1 MLITVIA
8 MHNIRLWEMLSALGP
23 FRSSLNHVL
32 ELSRQGAEAYRH
44 AYKLEIDWG
53 LQVVDRFWRWRRVGQ
68 TPPRKRM
75 RITTP
80 TVTLPTLPTWDGRG
94 VRPRSTRSH
103 SPARRRA
110 AAVNWLTALSRS
122 VYRHLYP
129 PARNQPAPVCTARLA
144 IDLERRLQRFPGYDS
159 YKKKKNQKKEKKTT
173 KK

>member
-1 MLITVIA
+1 
-8 MHNIRLWEMLSALGP
+8 
-23 FRSSLNHVL
+23 
-32 ELSRQGAEAYRH
+32 
-44 AYKLEIDWG
+44 
-53 LQVVDRFWRWRRVGQ
+53 
-68 TPPRKRM
+68 M

-94 VRPRSTRSH
+94 VRPGVRVVIAQH
-103 SPARRRA
+103 GA
-110 AAVNWLTALSRS
+110 AQRLSIGWQLWSRS

-173 KK
+173 KNKVRIRLVIKRDDSYKKKENKKKEKKTAKNKVGIRLVIKRDDSYKKKENKKKEKKTTKK